1 MNEWINRVY
10 VGDCRDGMRK
20 MIADGVK
27 AHACVTSPP
36 YWGLRDYGTGAWNGG
51 DDERDHSYVLGGTAK
66 STLGNYGNA
75 LSQEAIEA
83 KVNDRGRAAYRH
95 ECGKCGA
102 KRVDNQIGLE
112 ALHDCLG
119 WATGKPCGDCHV
131 CHIVEVFRLVRDLLV
146 DDGTAW
152 LNYGDCYYTPRYNGG
167 IGDNST
173 INGQGSQEAYRR
185 ASRSK
190 RNGAA
195 NRNQRLPGLKPKD
208 MALMPARIALA
219 LQAPYVVP
227 NCIKDERD
235 KAWLAA
241 LVDGEGTISIRRYD
255 SHSNGSDAKRCQDGF
270 VPFISIGNND
280 RELLDRVVA
289 ITGFGSVGVKDRP
302 KIDGRGIKSRRTYF
316 GWRLDGNKAIEVIAA
331 IYPYLVVKRKQAI
344 LSYTLDVSNKSGKA
358 LRGNRALP
366 PDEQERRRT
375 LKELVNR
382 CNQREP
388 VDLPRWCVEPPPQIV
403 EPGWW
408 VRSDVIWQ
416 KKNPMPESVNDRP
429 TRAHEYL
436 FLLAK
441 SEHYYYD
448 ADAIKEPASPN
459 THARLARAHGG
470 YAAPG
475 QDEHRGILAPR
486 PNRNGVNPKARIP
499 GGWDTGDGNHRKLA
513 GRYARGTRQNESFAA
528 ATSGAIVEDRNKR
541 SVWTLA
547 TSPYPEAHF
556 ATYPPELIEPCILAS
571 TRPGQLVLDP
581 FLGSGTTG
589 EVCQRLGR
597 DWIGCELQ
605 GEYEPL
611 QRRRTAQLGMPL

>member
-1 MNEWINRVY
+1 MSNWINRVY
-10 VGDCRDGMRK
+10 IGDCRDGMRQ

-27 AHACVTSPP
+27 VQTCVTSPP
-36 YWGLRDYGTGAWNGG
+36 YWGLRSYLN
-51 DDERDHSYVLGGTAK
+51 ERDSNK
-66 STLGNYGNA
+66 
-75 LSQEAIEA
+75 
-83 KVNDRGRAAYRH
+83 KH
-95 ECGKCGA
+95 E
-102 KRVDNQIGLE
+102 IGLE
-112 ALHDCLG
+112 PLHDCLR
-119 WATGKPCGDCHV
+119 WATGNKCGECHV
-131 CHIVEVFRLVRDLLV
+131 CHIVDVFRLVRDLLV

-167 IGDNST
+167 IGANST

-190 RNGAA
+190 RAGNQIHHRDDAP
-195 NRNQRLPGLKPKD
+195 NRNKRLPGLKPKD
-208 MALMPARIALA
+208 MALMPARLALA
-219 LQAPYVVP
+219 LQA
-227 NCIKDERD
+227 D
-235 KAWLAA
+235 
-241 LVDGEGTISIRRYD
+241 
-255 SHSNGSDAKRCQDGF
+255 
-270 VPFISIGNND
+270 
-280 RELLDRVVA
+280 
-289 ITGFGSVGVKDRP
+289 
-302 KIDGRGIKSRRTYF
+302 
-316 GWRLDGNKAIEVIAA
+316 
-331 IYPYLVVKRKQAI
+331 
-344 LSYTLDVSNKSGKA
+344 
-358 LRGNRALP
+358 
-366 PDEQERRRT
+366 
-375 LKELVNR
+375 
-382 CNQREP
+382 
-388 VDLPRWCVEPPPQIV
+388 
-403 EPGWW
+403 GWW
-408 VRSDVIWQ
+408 IRSDVIWH
-416 KKNPMPESVNDRP
+416 KKNPMPESADDRP

-441 SEHYYYD
+441 SEHYQYD

-499 GGWDTGDGNHRKLA
+499 SGWDTGDGNHRKLA

-528 ATSGAIVEDRNKR
+528 ATSGVVVEDRNKR

-571 TRPGQLVLDP
+571 TRPGQIVLDP
-581 FLGSGTTG
+581 FIGSGTTG

-597 DWIGCELQ
+597 QWIGCELQ